1 MSILEVREGVQKQ
14 TATEI
19 IVYSV
24 DTSNWVAS
32 PTNPV
37 ATVWDESTGTDVTT
51 VVMPS
56 STPSVGTNTI
66 TLSPLKLLT
75 VGRVYRVEVAFTV
88 GASTYECYFRVK
100 CEV

>member
-1 MSILEVREGVQKQ
+1 MSILEVREGLQKQ
-14 TATEI
+14 TSSEI

-24 DTSNWVAS
+24 TTTNWASS

-37 ATVWDESTGTDVTT
+37 AVVYDELTGTDVTAT
-51 VVMPS
+51 VMPS
-56 STPSVGTNTI
+56 STPSVGTDTI
-66 TLSPLKLLT
+66 TLTALRSLT
-75 VGRVYRVEVAFTV
+75 PGRVYRVEVAFTV